1 MSLIISTTAI
11 CFVIVAFMV
20 STSRPTN
27 AINPIN
33 GRQRQ
38 YSDIFFLMFAFAITF
53 MAAFRNGF
61 QDTGVYKAIYSN
73 MELDYSYAFEESLD
87 IQDYGFN
94 LFMIFLKR
102 INPDP
107 QFLVI
112 VTSVITFT
120 IYFYTIKTYA
130 YNLPMSLLLLITID
144 LIGTMNGI
152 RQILAGALTLLGL
165 PLIRDKKFIPYLL
178 LVLLASTLHK
188 SAMILIPLYFI
199 ISGKR
204 MNLGIWVFLASVL
217 GCFMFPALA
226 DSIMGDLMEDSV
238 YKDYLQNESK
248 MGYMRFLVSLLPV
261 ALVILY
267 CWVQQD
273 NHDGENRSSS
283 RYLHQRTVDVMV
295 NMTVVSFG
303 FMTLGMRMVYFAR
316 VGLYFNCIL
325 AILIPTL
332 ISGIFR
338 KSSVRAARILVFT
351 FYLIFYLYQIYSYD
365 KIGGWSG
372 FTLNL

>member
-11 CFVIVAFMV
+11 CFVIVALLV
-20 STSRPTN
+20 STSKPTN
-27 AINPIN
+27 VINPIN
-33 GRQRQ
+33 GRQRL

-53 MAAFRNGF
+53 MSAFRDGF
-61 QDTGVYKAIYSN
+61 QDTAVYKTIYSN
-73 MELDYSYAFEESLD
+73 LELDYNYAFDDSLE

-112 VTSVITFT
+112 ITSIFTFS
-120 IYFYTIKTYA
+120 IYFYTLKTYA
-130 YNLPMSLLLLITID
+130 QNLPMSMMLLITLD
-144 LIGTMNGI
+144 LIGSMNGI
-152 RQILAGALTLLGL
+152 RQIMAGALTLLGL

-188 SAMILIPLYFI
+188 SALILIPLFFI

-204 MNLGIWVFLASVL
+204 MNPGIWVFMAFVL
-217 GCFMFPALA
+217 GCFMFPDLA
-226 DSIMGDLMEDSV
+226 NSIMGDLMEDSV
-238 YKDYLQNESK
+238 YKAYLQNESK

-273 NHDGENRSSS
+273 NHDGENRRSS

-303 FMTLGMRMVYFAR
+303 FMTLGLRMVYFAR
-316 VGLYFNCIL
+316 VCLYFNCIL
-325 AILIPTL
+325 AILIPSL

-338 KSSVRAARILVFT
+338 KSSVRAARILGFT
-351 FYLIFYLYQIYSYD
+351 FYLIFYLYQIYSYE
-365 KIGGWSG
+365 KIGGWVS